1 MRIVVFGQQ
10 AFGKDVFDSLVA
22 AGEEV
27 VGVSTPKPR
36 EGRTDPLAEAAKEKN
51 IPNVFTRELR
61 KDEGFDEYLSWKPD
75 LLVFA
80 FVTDIVRQNV
90 LDAATHGAIQYHPS
104 LLPLHRG
111 RAAMN
116 WAILAG
122 REETG
127 LTIFWVDEGI
137 DTGPVILQKKTNIGE
152 NDTVGSIYFNELY
165 PMGVEALTEAVGLV
179 RSGKAERVVQDE
191 SLATYEGP
199 CEDSHGIL
207 NFSAH
212 GQIVHNTIRGC
223 EPQPG
228 ASAQLNDT
236 NLKLFGS
243 VYSPGGGVNDEPGT
257 IIDIIDGAA
266 LVSTIGG
273 TIKISRVQR
282 LGEKKVAAGD
292 VLKIGDVLS

>member
-1 MRIVVFGQQ
+1 
-10 AFGKDVFDSLVA
+10 
-22 AGEEV
+22 
-27 VGVSTPKPR
+27 
-36 EGRTDPLAEAAKEKN
+36 
-51 IPNVFTRELR
+51 
-61 KDEGFDEYLSWKPD
+61 
-75 LLVFA
+75 
-80 FVTDIVRQNV
+80 
-90 LDAATHGAIQYHPS
+90 
-104 LLPLHRG
+104 
-111 RAAMN
+111 MN

-243 VYSPGGGVNDEPGT
+243 AYSPGGAVNDEPGT
-257 IIDIIDGAA
+257 IVDIIDGAA
-266 LVSTIGG
+266 FVSTIGG
-273 TIKISRVQR
+273 TIKISRVQQ

>member
-10 AFGKDVFDSLVA
+10 AFGKDVFDSLIT

-27 VGVSTPKPR
+27 VGISTPKPR
-36 EGRTDPLAEAAKEKN
+36 EGRTDPLAEAAKEKD

-61 KDEGFDEYLSWKPD
+61 KAEGFDEYLSWKPD

-90 LDAATHGAIQYHPS
+90 LGAATHGAIQYHPS

-137 DTGPVILQKKTNIGE
+137 DTGPIILQKKTNI
-152 NDTVGSIYFNELY
+152 NKDDTVGSIYFNELY

-179 RSGKAERVVQDE
+179 RSGKAERIMQNE

-199 CEDSHGIL
+199 CEDNHGIL

-223 EPQPG
+223 DPQPG
-228 ASAQLNDT
+228 ASAQHNEN

-243 VYSPGGGVNDEPGT
+243 SYNPGGAVNDEPGT
-257 IIDIIDGAA
+257 IVEIIDGAA
-266 LVSTIGG
+266 LVSTVGG
-273 TIKISRVQR
+273 TVKISRVQQP
-282 LGEKKVAAGD
+282 GEKKVAAGD
-292 VLKIGDVLS
+292 VLRIGDVLS